1 MATFDRNILLKLGK
15 EHKKLMSLISDNINS
30 MKTDKEL
37 YKFID
42 AYLTSNNLNKA
53 FPIGISINSIIA
65 HDSYH
70 KDNKK
75 YFNEGDL
82 IKVDIGLEECG
93 NIIDSART
101 YEYIS
106 NFSKEA
112 IEDCKEIV
120 RLTEEFIR
128 KEYKKNNIIKVQSIS
143 TVIYCHIVKKG
154 YHALDYLGGHNIEY
168 GRVHG
173 KKLILNKPLT
183 HLSTECQNFVN
194 KTDELCEGEMFA
206 IEVFIPDK
214 KNTNN
219 EINKDGS
226 MIQNIN
232 LPITHYEIDRDT
244 INNVD
249 KLTEKEREV
258 LKDLEEITKL
268 LPYEYVI
275 HQKYDKYIIKSLIEK
290 EKIIKHLPLEWIDK
304 KKRNIKYIQY
314 EDCFLIE
321 KEEILN
327 LSK

>member
-1 MATFDRNILLKLGK
+1 MTTFDRNTLLRLGE
-15 EHKKLMSLISDNINS
+15 EHKKLMQLIRDNINS
-30 MKTDKEL
+30 MKSDKEL

-42 AYLTSNNLNKA
+42 DYLVYNNLNKA
-53 FPIGISINSIIA
+53 FPIGISINGIIA

-70 KDNKK
+70 KDNKR
-75 YFNEGDL
+75 YFKEGDL

-106 NFSKEA
+106 NINQEA

-128 KEYKKNNIIKVQSIS
+128 KEYKKNNKIKIQAIS
-143 TVIYCHIVKKG
+143 TVIYYHIAKRG

-183 HLSTECQNFVN
+183 HLPSECQNFVN

-214 KNTNN
+214 KNLNN
-219 EINKDGS
+219 GR

-232 LPITHYEIDRDT
+232 LPITHYELNRDT
-244 INNVD
+244 INELD
-249 KLTEKEREV
+249 KLTEKEKEV
-258 LKDLEEITKL
+258 LKELETKTKL
-268 LPYEYVI
+268 LPYEYI
-275 HQKYDKYIIKSLIEK
+275 LHEKYDKYIIKSLIEND
-290 EKIIKHLPLEWIDK
+290 KIIKHLPLEWIEK
-304 KKRNIKYIQY
+304 EKRNIKYIQY

>member
-1 MATFDRNILLKLGK
+1 MATFDKKTLLKLGE
-15 EHKKLMSLISDNINS
+15 EHKKLMFLIRDNINS
-30 MKTDKEL
+30 IKSDKKL

-42 AYLTSNNLNKA
+42 NYLKINNLKKA
-53 FPIGISINSIIA
+53 FPIGISINEIIA

-70 KDNKK
+70 KNNKR
-75 YFNEGDL
+75 YFKEGDL
-82 IKVDIGLEECG
+82 IKIDIGLEECG

-101 YEYIS
+101 YEYKS
-106 NFSKEA
+106 NINQEA

-128 KEYKKNNIIKVQSIS
+128 KEYKKNNKVKVQAIS
-143 TVIYCHIVKKG
+143 TVIFFNIVKKE

-173 KKLILNKPLT
+173 KKLILNKPLI
-183 HLSTECQNFVN
+183 HLPSGCQNYVN
-194 KTDELCEGEMFA
+194 KTDELSEGEMFA
-206 IEVFIPDK
+206 IEVFIPNK
-214 KNTNN
+214 KNLYKTNN
-219 EINKDGS
+219 DGK

-232 LPITHYEIDRDT
+232 IPITHYELDRDS
-244 INNVD
+244 INDID

-258 LKDLEEITKL
+258 LKELEIITKL
-268 LPYEYVI
+268 LPYEYI
-275 HQKYDKYIIKSLIEK
+275 LHEKYDKYIIKSLIEK
-290 EKIIKHLPLEWIDK
+290 GKIIKHLPLEWIDK
-304 KKRNIKYIQY
+304 EKRNIKYIQY

>member
-1 MATFDRNILLKLGK
+1 MTTFDRNTLLRLGE
-15 EHKKLMSLISDNINS
+15 EHKKLMQLIRDNINS
-30 MKTDKEL
+30 MKSDKEL

-42 AYLTSNNLNKA
+42 DYLVYNNLNKA
-53 FPIGISINSIIA
+53 FPIGISINGIIA

-70 KDNKK
+70 KDNKR
-75 YFNEGDL
+75 YFKEGDL

-106 NFSKEA
+106 NINQEA

-128 KEYKKNNIIKVQSIS
+128 KEYKKNNKIKIQAIS
-143 TVIYCHIVKKG
+143 TVIYYHIAKRG

-183 HLSTECQNFVN
+183 HLPSECKNFVN
-194 KTDELCEGEMFA
+194 KTDELCEDEMFA

-214 KNTNN
+214 KNLNN
-219 EINKDGS
+219 GK

-232 LPITHYEIDRDT
+232 LPITHYELNRDT
-244 INNVD
+244 INELD
-249 KLTEKEREV
+249 KLTEKEKEV
-258 LKDLEEITKL
+258 LKELETKTKL
-268 LPYEYVI
+268 LPYEYI
-275 HQKYDKYIIKSLIEK
+275 LHEKYDKYIIKSLIEND
-290 EKIIKHLPLEWIDK
+290 KIIKHLPLEWIEK
-304 KKRNIKYIQY
+304 EKRNIKYIQY

>member
-1 MATFDRNILLKLGK
+1 MVPFDKTTLLRLGE
-15 EHKKLMSLISDNINS
+15 EHKKLMSLIGVNINS
-30 MKTDKEL
+30 MKSDKEL

-42 AYLTSNNLNKA
+42 TYLASNNLNRA

-70 KDNKK
+70 KDNKR
-75 YFNEGDL
+75 YFKEGDL

-101 YEYIS
+101 YEYVSDI
-106 NFSKEA
+106 NQEA

-128 KEYKKNNIIKVQSIS
+128 KEYKKNNKIKVQAIS
-143 TVIYCHIVKKG
+143 TVIYCHIGKRG

-183 HLSTECQNFVN
+183 HLPIGCKNYVN
-194 KTDELCEGEMFA
+194 KTDELGEGEMFA
-206 IEVFIPDK
+206 IEVFIPNI
-214 KNTNN
+214 KNLKNGN
-219 EINKDGS
+219 
-226 MIQNIN
+226 MIQNIK
-232 LPITHYEIDRDT
+232 LPITHYELDRDT
-244 INNVD
+244 INDINS
-249 KLTEKEREV
+249 LTEREREV
-258 LKDLEEITKL
+258 LKELEEITKL
-268 LPYEYVI
+268 LPYEYI
-275 HQKYDKYIIKSLIEK
+275 THEKYDKYIIKSLIEK
-290 EKIIKHLPLEWIDK
+290 KKIIKHLPLEWIDK
-304 KKRNIKYIQY
+304 EKKDIKYIQY